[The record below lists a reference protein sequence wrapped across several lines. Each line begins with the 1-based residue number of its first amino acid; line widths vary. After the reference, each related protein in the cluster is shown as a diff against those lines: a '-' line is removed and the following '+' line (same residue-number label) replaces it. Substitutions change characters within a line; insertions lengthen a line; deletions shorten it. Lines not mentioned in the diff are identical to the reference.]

1 MKGIGVEIHFTTPGH
16 PGSDGAIEKLHNTL
30 REHLHILQTD
40 RQITGREAL
49 ARAALAYNNTSHTT
63 RGQTPLEAV
72 MRWRRDG
79 HVADGD
85 ILVRLTEEKL
95 NNTTEKEKY
104 DTMKLGD
111 IVYVRNW
118 YKRKKTDTR
127 YKGPQEIVEKL
138 ERCRVKLRNKGLQS
152 ETNRE
157 VHANEVEY
165 KKKKSGG
172 SQIHISFI
180 IILSSNY

>member
-1 MKGIGVEIHFTTPGH
+1 
-16 PGSDGAIEKLHNTL
+16 
-30 REHLHILQTD
+30 
-40 RQITGREAL
+40 
-49 ARAALAYNNTSHTT
+49 
-63 RGQTPLEAV
+63 

-111 IVYVRNW
+111 IVHVRNW
-118 YKRKKTDTR
+118 YKRKKTDKR
-127 YKGPQEIVEKL
+127 YKEPQEIVETL
-138 ERCRVKLRNKGLQS
+138 GRCRVKLRNKGIQS
-152 ETNRE
+152 DTNRE

-165 KKKKSGG
+165 KKKKVEV
-172 SQIHISFI
+172 HRFI
-180 IILSSNY
+180 FLLLLY